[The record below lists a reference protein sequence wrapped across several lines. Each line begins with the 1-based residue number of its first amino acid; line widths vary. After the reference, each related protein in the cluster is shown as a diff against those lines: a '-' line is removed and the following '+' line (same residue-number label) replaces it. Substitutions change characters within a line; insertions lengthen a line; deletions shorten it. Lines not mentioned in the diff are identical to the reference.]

1 MIKKL
6 IIRSSVLLLF
16 GIIESILAVQNMELV
31 EFCKTTALITYLFNC
46 NSLYRILIMVND
58 TLIKGIQCHLRDA
71 LNMINNIKLSD
82 VSSIEEMGELV
93 ELRKEFQPLHDKFN
107 KFLIK

>member
-6 IIRSSVLLLF
+6 IIRSSILLLF

-31 EFCKTTALITYLFNC
+31 EFCKTTVLIVLIFF
-46 NSLYRILIMVND
+46 LYRILIMVND
-58 TLIKGIQCHLRDA
+58 TLIKGIQCRLRDA

-82 VSSIEEMGELV
+82 VSSIEEMGEL
-93 ELRKEFQPLHDKFN
+93 RKEFQPLHDKFN

>member
-1 MIKKL
+1 
-6 IIRSSVLLLF
+6 
-16 GIIESILAVQNMELV
+16 MELN
-31 EFCKTTALITYLFNC
+31 EFCKMTYGVNLFNY
-46 NSLYRILIMVND
+46 NSLCALIMVND
-58 TLIKGIQCHLRDA
+58 YPIKGIQCRLRDA
-71 LNMINNIKLSD
+71 LNIINNIKLSD

>member
-1 MIKKL
+1 
-6 IIRSSVLLLF
+6 
-16 GIIESILAVQNMELV
+16 
-31 EFCKTTALITYLFNC
+31 
-46 NSLYRILIMVND
+46 MVND
-58 TLIKGIQCHLRDA
+58 TPIRGIQCSLRDA

-107 KFLIK
+107 KFLIKLYEK

>member
-1 MIKKL
+1 
-6 IIRSSVLLLF
+6 
-16 GIIESILAVQNMELV
+16 
-31 EFCKTTALITYLFNC
+31 
-46 NSLYRILIMVND
+46 MVND
-58 TLIKGIQCHLRDA
+58 TLIKGIQCRLRDA

-82 VSSIEEMGELV
+82 VSSIEEMAELV

>member
-1 MIKKL
+1 MNL
-6 IIRSSVLLLF
+6 SGVLLF
-16 GIIESILAVQNMELV
+16 
-31 EFCKTTALITYLFNC
+31 Y
-46 NSLYRILIMVND
+46 SLDFSFPYCQLSCDMIND
-58 TLIKGIQCHLRDA
+58 TPIRGIQCRLRDA

-82 VSSIEEMGELV
+82 VSSIEEMEELV

>member
-1 MIKKL
+1 
-6 IIRSSVLLLF
+6 
-16 GIIESILAVQNMELV
+16 
-31 EFCKTTALITYLFNC
+31 
-46 NSLYRILIMVND
+46 MVND
-58 TLIKGIQCHLRDA
+58 NPIRGIQCLLRDA

-82 VSSIEEMGELV
+82 VSSIEEMEERV